1 MKITMD
7 YFINIAKNKMNGKVA
22 KMVVPCPYEEFSIG
36 SIAECVKLGLIEA
49 ILVGEKSR
57 IEETIKKSG
66 FVIDNV
72 QIVDAQNN
80 EEAANIAMQLLK
92 DKKANMIMKGLI
104 DTSVLL
110 KTLLKPEYEL
120 RTGKLMSHCALAYN
134 PNFERFFIITDAAMI
149 IKPTLE
155 QKKQIIENAVS
166 LAHALGNKN
175 PYVANLC
182 AKEKPY
188 EKMPDTIDAQKLQ
201 EMNQNGEIQG
211 CVVSG
216 PLQIDLAIDEESA
229 KIKGCKDP
237 VAGKANILM
246 CPDIE
251 AANIFSKGI
260 VYLGG
265 WSFAGVIIGSKVPFV
280 LTSRSTSEEDRILS
294 IVLACAC
301 AEF

>member
-7 YFINIAKNKMNGKVA
+7 YFINIAKQKMSCNVA
-22 KMVVPCPYEEFSIG
+22 KLVIPCPYEEYSLG
-36 SIAECVKLGLIEA
+36 SIEQCIKLGLIEA
-49 ILVGEKSR
+49 IFVGEK
-57 IEETIKKSG
+57 TK
-66 FVIDNV
+66 IDNA
-72 QIVDAQNN
+72 INIAKISLDKIEIIEAEND
-80 EEAANIAMQLLK
+80 EDAANKAMQILK

-104 DTSVLL
+104 DTSLLL

-134 PNFERFFIITDAAMI
+134 PNFERYFIITDAAMS

-166 LAHALGNKN
+166 LARALGNNN
-175 PYVANLC
+175 PKVANLC

-188 EKMPDTIDAQKLQ
+188 EKMPDTLDAQKLH
-201 EMNQNGEIQG
+201 EMNVNGEITN

-229 KIKGCKDP
+229 KIKGSKDP
-237 VAGKANILM
+237 VAGKADILM

-280 LTSRSTSEEDRILS
+280 LTSRSTTEQDRILS
-294 IVLACAC
+294 IALACAC
-301 AEF
+301 AL